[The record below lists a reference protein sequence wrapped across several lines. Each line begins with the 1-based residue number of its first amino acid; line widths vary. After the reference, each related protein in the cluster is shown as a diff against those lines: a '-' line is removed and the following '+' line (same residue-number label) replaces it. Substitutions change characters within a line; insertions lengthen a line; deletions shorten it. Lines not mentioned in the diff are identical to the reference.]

1 MSRIQK
7 QNSKWTSVLSALF
20 ILFVLSFPADGA
32 VKAPQAN
39 DSMVPV
45 VPHLF
50 APTNLKVLAVP
61 NSLSLRLEWQDT
73 STGETGFEVETS
85 GNGPAFT
92 KAVPANITQ
101 YKDSIEADHTVAYR
115 VRAVAG
121 SSYSPWSDS
130 VKWTSYPAGPTNLT
144 ANLSTTQSNYVDFSW
159 KNNSKVNPSFI
170 LLKANANNVLIK
182 SIKIPA
188 GQTSYHDTEVA
199 DNNSYGYAV
208 MAETVGGTSAQS
220 NKVTVAILARP
231 TNLTLSCFPGTF
243 APQLKWI
250 DNSNGETGFIVERAV
265 EGQKSNFDTFNVPP
279 NTTQYND
286 TVKPDTKYYYQVRA
300 VASNGASANSNCVV
314 WSSAPTAPANPQV
327 YASASSYVKLTWQ
340 DTSKTETQFLI
351 SRDSTKEVALLKAPA
366 NSTSY
371 IDTAVTPGVTYKYS
385 VAANNEDSKTM
396 SDFTKPV
403 VVTTLVAPMDL
414 KAKAGAGAV
423 TLEWKGTLPAGCYYE
438 VRRKIGAGMFSNL
451 AGSGGPLYIDK
462 QVEPGTQY
470 TYQVRVKTA
479 NAMSNYT
486 NDATITTPY
495 QASTSKTI
503 NQPVTKVP
511 LINNPNMH

>member
-1 MSRIQK
+1 MSRIEKQK
-7 QNSKWTSVLSALF
+7 SIWSCVISALF
-20 ILFVLSFPADGA
+20 VLLIFAFPAAGA
-32 VKAPQAN
+32 LKVPQAN
-39 DSMVPV
+39 GSMVPA

-50 APTNLKVLAVP
+50 APANLKVLAIP

-73 STGETGFEVETS
+73 STGETGFEVETTPK
-85 GNGPAFT
+85 GPSST
-92 KAVPANITQ
+92 KIVPANITQ
-101 YKDSIEADHTVAYR
+101 YKDSIEADSTVAYR

-121 SSYSPWSDS
+121 NDHSPWSDS

-144 ANLSTTQSNYVDFSW
+144 AKLSTTQSNYVDFSW

-170 LLKANANNVLIK
+170 LLKANASNVLIK

-188 GQTSYHDTEVA
+188 GQTSYQDTEVA
-199 DNNSYGYAV
+199 DNSSYGYAV
-208 MAETVGGTSAQS
+208 MAETIGGTSAQS

-243 APQLKWI
+243 APQLHWQ
-250 DNSNGETGFIVERAV
+250 DNSNGETGFIIERAV
-265 EGQKSNFDTFNVPP
+265 EGQKSNFDTFNVPA

-300 VASNGASANSNCVV
+300 VCADGASANSNCVV
-314 WSSAPTAPANPQV
+314 WSSAPTEPANPQV

-340 DTSKTETQFLI
+340 DTSQTETQFLI
-351 SRDSTKEVALLKAPA
+351 SRASMKEVAMLKAPA

-371 IDTAVTPGVTYKYS
+371 IDTAVTPGITYKYS
-385 VAANNEDSKTM
+385 VAANNEGSKTM
-396 SDFTKPV
+396 SDFTDQV
-403 VVTTLVAPMDL
+403 AVTTLVAPTDL
-414 KAKAGAGAV
+414 KAKAGVGAV

-438 VRRKIGAGMFSNL
+438 VRRKIGNGMFSNL

-462 QVEPGTQY
+462 QVKPGTQY

-479 NAMSNYT
+479 NAMSDYT
-486 NDATITTPY
+486 NNATVTTPY
-495 QASTSKTI
+495 QASTSTTI

-511 LINNPNMH
+511 LINKPVKP